1 MSLRRSLVLPLLVV
15 AAPVLAAQA
24 PRKPVRLVVALVVD
38 QMRPDY
44 FDRFGAQ
51 FTGGLGALLRQG
63 VFYRYAEQDHAIT
76 ETAPGHSTMMTG
88 RSPGS
93 VGIVTNDLGVPDPL
107 SPLLKGTATGAS
119 PRRFIGTT
127 LFDWMLARDSA
138 TRVLSVSRKD
148 RGAILPIGRAK
159 VPVFWYTKGSF
170 TTSRWY
176 GDSLPAWVTAWNAR
190 DPIEQLKGWVWN
202 LDRDSSAYSEVDD
215 RPYEVGGADR
225 VFPHRLSS
233 NRDTASSEIEKR
245 PIMDSLTLDFA
256 WTGVKQLGLGRR
268 DGTDFLSV
276 SLSTNDAI
284 GHRWG
289 PGSREL
295 HDHLLRLDRYLGAF
309 FDSLATIVPPDQMIV
324 TLTADHGVQDY
335 PEGRATGTDGGR
347 VRPPAATRE
356 LGRALRARWRVDFAT
371 GFEEGLLFADVVA
384 MRRRGV
390 NVDSI
395 ADALAK
401 SLAAT
406 PGVLRVYTPRTL
418 AATRRTDLDAMR
430 WKRQIP
436 ADFGWLVAASLK
448 PGYQWGSGYNDVAH
462 GTTNIED
469 VRVPLIFRVPGV
481 AGQRVERV
489 ARTID
494 LAPTLAAI
502 LGIRPLEPV
511 EGAVLP
517 EPLGRHP
524 TTRSPR

>member
-1 MSLRRSLVLPLLVV
+1 MSLRRSLVLSLLVV
-15 AAPVLAAQA
+15 GASGLPAQA

-44 FDRFGAQ
+44 FDRFGPQ
-51 FTGGLGALLRQG
+51 FTGGLGRLLREG
-63 VFYRYAEQDHAIT
+63 VFYRFAEQDHAIT

-88 RSPGS
+88 RSPGA

-127 LFDWMLARDSA
+127 LFDWMVAHDSA

-148 RGAILPIGRAK
+148 RGAILPVGRAK
-159 VPVFWYTKGSF
+159 APVFWYTKGSF
-170 TTSRWY
+170 TTSKWY
-176 GDSLPAWVTAWNAR
+176 GDSLPGWVVAWNAR
-190 DPIEQLKGWVWN
+190 DPIGQLKGWVWN
-202 LDRDSSAYSEVDD
+202 LDRDPSAYAEVDD

-225 VFPHRLSS
+225 VFPHVLSS

-256 WTGVKQLGLGRR
+256 WTGVKTLGLGTRA
-268 DGTDFLSV
+268 GADFLSI

-324 TLTADHGVQDY
+324 TLTADHGIQDY
-335 PEGRATGTDGGR
+335 PEGRAAGTDGGR
-347 VRPPAATRE
+347 VPPPAATRE
-356 LGRALRARWRVDFAT
+356 LGRTLRARWRTEFAP

-384 MRRRGV
+384 MRRRGID
-390 NVDSI
+390 VDSI
-395 ADALAK
+395 AAALAK
-401 SLAAT
+401 QLAAT

-418 AATRRTDLDAMR
+418 AMMKASDLDAMR

-448 PGYQWGSGYNDVAH
+448 PGYQWGAAVNEAGH
-462 GTTNIED
+462 GTTNLED
-469 VRVPLIFRVPGV
+469 VRVPLLFRVPGV
-481 AGQRVERV
+481 PGRRVERV
-489 ARTID
+489 ARTVD
-494 LAPTLAAI
+494 LAPTLAAL
-502 LGIRPLEPV
+502 LGVRPLERV
-511 EGAVLP
+511 EGVVLP
-517 EPLGRHP
+517 EPLGQHP
-524 TTRSPR
+524 KKR